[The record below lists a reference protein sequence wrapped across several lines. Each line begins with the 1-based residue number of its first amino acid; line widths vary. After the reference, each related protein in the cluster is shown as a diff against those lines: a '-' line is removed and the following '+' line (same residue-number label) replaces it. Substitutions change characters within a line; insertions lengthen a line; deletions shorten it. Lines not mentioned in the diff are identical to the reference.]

1 MKKKIDELTI
11 DGEVYVPKSSIGE
24 LKMANNDYP
33 IYMVRTYSAG
43 VFFGGLKE
51 RVGKEVVLADA
62 RRVWYWDGAASL
74 SELAQTG
81 TSKPDTCKFP
91 QSVTEIILTEAVEL
105 IPITEKALKTLYNV
119 KIWTKQ

>member
-11 DGEVYVPKSSIGE
+11 DGEVYVPKTSILETAKG
-24 LKMANNDYP
+24 DYP

-43 VFFGGLKE
+43 VFFGELKE
-51 RVGKEVVLADA
+51 RNGKEVVLLNA

-105 IPITEKALKTLYNV
+105 IPITEKALKTLNNV